1 MQPKNIGE
9 LAEWS
14 MAAVLKTVELKGSG
28 GSNPS
33 LSAKK
38 RLIFQTLFDFSLYL
52 HTMKAREHFGG
63 RAAVIM
69 ALAGSAIGL
78 GNIWRFPYVVG
89 QNGGAAFVFVYILA
103 TIFLSLPI
111 FFAESVIGRRSRANC
126 RGALATLAPGT
137 KWHLFGLLS
146 VITPLLIVSYYSVVG
161 GWSLDYLYKAAT
173 LSFTGGSGIAGG
185 SFGSFVSSTW
195 EPLIAH
201 TLFLLICIG
210 IIFGGVRKGIGKV
223 SKIGMPI
230 LFLLIVVIVIYAVSL
245 PGAGKGVDYLLH
257 PDFSKITGK
266 TVLDAI
272 GQSFYSLSLGMGII
286 ITYSSYVQKEENL
299 LVTGFGTATA
309 DLLFAM
315 LAGMAIMPAVFAAGI
330 APESG
335 PGLIFD
341 TLPYIFSSMA
351 QQMPVLTAIVAI
363 LFFLTVLFAAVTS
376 AVSLLEVGVAYLSE
390 EFKMSRIKAGILV
403 FLFAWVLGV
412 ICSLSFGP
420 LADIQIFGLG
430 IFDILDKFCSNILLI
445 IGGLLCVIFVGWKM
459 KRADVYDEFTN
470 GGAKKFNG
478 KIFSS
483 IYFVIR
489 YLAPVA
495 VLMVFLSSVL

>member
-1 MQPKNIGE
+1 
-9 LAEWS
+9 
-14 MAAVLKTVELKGSG
+14 
-28 GSNPS
+28 
-33 LSAKK
+33 
-38 RLIFQTLFDFSLYL
+38 
-52 HTMKAREHFGG
+52 MKAREHFGG

-103 TIFLSLPI
+103 TILLSLPI

-146 VITPLLIVSYYSVVG
+146 VITPMLIVSYYSVVG
-161 GWSLDYLYKAAT
+161 GWSLDYLYKAVT
-173 LSFTGGSGIAGG
+173 LSFTSGSGGTEG
-185 SFGSFVSSTW
+185 FGSFVSSTW

-201 TLFLLICIG
+201 TLFLLISIG

-230 LFLLIVVIVIYAVSL
+230 LFVLVVAIVIYAVSL
-245 PGAGKGVDYLLH
+245 PGAGKGVEYLLH

-299 LVTGFGTATA
+299 LATGFGTATA

-315 LAGMAIMPAVFAAGI
+315 LAGMAIMPAVFASGI

-341 TLPYIFSSMA
+341 TLPFIFSSMA
-351 QQMPVLTAIVAI
+351 LKMPVLTSIVAI

-390 EFKMSRIKAGILV
+390 EFKMSRRKAGVLV
-403 FLFAWVLGV
+403 FIFAWILGV

-420 LADIQIFGLG
+420 LADVQIFGLG
-430 IFDILDKFCSNILLI
+430 LFDLLDKFCSNILLI

-470 GGAKKFNG
+470 GGTNRLNARVFNA
-478 KIFSS
+478 

-489 YLAPVA
+489 YLAPIA
-495 VLMVFLSSVL
+495 VLMVFFSSVL